1 MSAET
6 ICSSSTNLQQQQQQ
20 QTSPPLPLN
29 GNSSSSSSSSSS
41 STLLRVRREPFEYGL
56 LPLPMLIFPDPT
68 TALRELRSKFI
79 SSDISEEAA
88 AASAEEEEEL
98 GQHLPLSPH
107 HIDADG
113 LAHILD
119 LSDEEALLVL
129 ETLTSVLPDSPPF
142 SGKGTPSSSSS
153 SAGKPSPIIC
163 LDDLIRFLYIQGY
176 KKPPI
181 RHHKAAAASVAEVWP
196 STSAYD
202 RLISTLSPLQVSHL
216 DLLWGITASV
226 IEYMMQFLL
235 SI

>member
-129 ETLTSVLPDSPPF
+129 ETLTSVLPDTPPF
-142 SGKGTPSSSSS
+142 SEKGTPSSSSS
-153 SAGKPSPIIC
+153 SSSAGKPAPVIC
-163 LDDLIRFLYIQGY
+163 LDDLILFLYIQGY

-181 RHHKAAAASVAEVWP
+181 RPHKAAAASVAEVWP
-196 STSAYD
+196 STSAFD

-216 DLLWGITASV
+216 DLLWGIKTSS
-226 IEYMMQFLL
+226 IE
-235 SI
+235 